1 MLYNFTNSTILQKGI
16 CADLLSLPIVEKIF
30 LGYRMLYSFQ
40 SHKYCIPPKEAFYLV
55 LCLGHLV
62 VIQEKRSIDTCDYK
76 NLKFNQMT
84 PAVFPKKGPQF
95 SVHIY

>member
-1 MLYNFTNSTILQKGI
+1 MAPNISDI
-16 CADLLSLPIVEKIF
+16 
-30 LGYRMLYSFQ
+30 
-40 SHKYCIPPKEAFYLV
+40 KEGFYLV

-95 SVHIY
+95 